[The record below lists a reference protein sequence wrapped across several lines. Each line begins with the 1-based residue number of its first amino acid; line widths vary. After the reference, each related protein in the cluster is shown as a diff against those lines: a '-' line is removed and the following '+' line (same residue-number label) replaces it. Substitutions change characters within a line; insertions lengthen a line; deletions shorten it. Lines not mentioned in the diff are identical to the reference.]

1 MPIAMNSVLQT
12 QGQPSWEDLV
22 VVTWTRLSNS
32 PTLVPTPYPAVAN
45 SFTETL
51 QAWARCVPAAWDQAE
66 RATPMVAPIS

>member
-1 MPIAMNSVLQT
+1 M
-12 QGQPSWEDLV
+12 

-45 SFTETL
+45 AFTETL